1 MELTASLRR
10 EIQAK
15 RESLGFS
22 SLYLAEKLGVCR
34 TTLRRWERGETT
46 RISAVHFRRLQ
57 EFLEGASL
65 EAERQRKHPV
75 VSRLQQLHE
84 SLPHPLR
91 NRLYKELKEAICETL
106 VSNRDDGNR

>member
-10 EIQAK
+10 EIQER

-22 SLYLAEKLGVCR
+22 SQCLAGKLGVCR
-34 TTLRRWERGETT
+34 TTLRRWELGETT

-57 EFLEGASL
+57 DFLEGAPL
-65 EAERQRKHPV
+65 VAERQKKHPAV
-75 VSRLQQLHE
+75 VRLQQLHA
-84 SLPHPLR
+84 SMPQPLR

-106 VSNRDDGNR
+106 ASNRDD